1 MIVELSPRGSAY
13 IRYRTDPVAEPT
25 MFVGGEDSEV
35 LADVNDRGDIIG
47 IEIVDVNVPES
58 VQQARTFAA
67 ERGLEF
73 PIDLLSASKSIRV
86 A

>member
-1 MIVELSPRGSAY
+1 
-13 IRYRTDPVAEPT
+13 